1 MSARVTHKRILGGT
15 LIQTIFLFKN
25 CSTVTASSSF
35 SYPVIV
41 KGKGASV
48 IKKWLIVGGDRRQ
61 LAAARYLCGQGITVE
76 TWGLDENPI
85 ETDWKNAVKDAD
97 ILLLPLPVTTDGV
110 RIQCPLIKSDGIRF
124 TSLLET
130 VRQDALVFGGK
141 IPALWE
147 EQAKQVDVWLCDYYF
162 SESLQMKNALPTV
175 EGAIMLAMQALPVT
189 LDGCSVAILG
199 YGRIASLLAE
209 RLVALG
215 ADVTVFAR
223 KERDLAHAVLR
234 HCKAIE
240 LKGVD
245 ADSSLCHLP
254 EQCRIVFNT
263 VPERIVSKKVLEF
276 WRRDCVLMELASFPG
291 GFDTLSAEKMGFHLI
306 LAQGL
311 PGKLFPETAGTIIA
325 QTVLDLV
332 HNS

>member
-1 MSARVTHKRILGGT
+1 M
-15 LIQTIFLFKN
+15 
-25 CSTVTASSSF
+25 TASSSF
-35 SYPVIV
+35 SYPVITE
-41 KGKGASV
+41 GKGASV
-48 IKKWLIVGGDRRQ
+48 IKKWLIVGGDRRP
-61 LAAARYLCGQGITVE
+61 LAAARYLRGQGIAVE
-76 TWGLDENPI
+76 AWGLDEDFI
-85 ETDWKNAVKDAD
+85 EVDWKNAVKSAN

-124 TSLLET
+124 ASLLES
-130 VRQDALVFGGK
+130 VRSDALVLGGK
-141 IPALWE
+141 FPELWA
-147 EQAKQVDVWLCDYYF
+147 EQAKQADVRLCDYYL

-223 KERDLAHAVLR
+223 KERDLAHAAIR
-234 HCKAIE
+234 HCKAIA

-245 ADSSLCHLP
+245 TESSLCHLP

-263 VPERIVSKKVLEF
+263 VPERIVSHKILEF
-276 WRRDCVLMELASFPG
+276 WRRDCVLIELASLPG

-311 PGKLFPETAGTIIA
+311 PGKLFPETSGMIIA
-325 QTVLDLV
+325 QTALDLV

>member
-1 MSARVTHKRILGGT
+1 M
-15 LIQTIFLFKN
+15 
-25 CSTVTASSSF
+25 TASSSF
-35 SYPVIV
+35 SYPVIAE
-41 KGKGASV
+41 GKGASV

-61 LAAARYLCGQGITVE
+61 LAAERYLRGQGIAVE
-76 TWGLDENPI
+76 TWGLDEDFI
-85 ETDWKNAVKDAD
+85 EVDWKKAVKNAN

-110 RIQCPLIKSDGIRF
+110 RIQCPLIKSDGLRF
-124 TSLLET
+124 ASLLESI
-130 VRQDALVFGGK
+130 RSDALIFGGK
-141 IPALWE
+141 FPELWV
-147 EQAKQVDVWLCDYYF
+147 EQAKQADVRLCDYYL

-175 EGAIMLAMQALPVT
+175 EGAIMLAIQSLPVT

-209 RLVALG
+209 RLIALG

-223 KERDLAHAVLR
+223 KERDLAHAALR
-234 HCKAIE
+234 HCKAIA
-240 LKGVD
+240 LKGGVD
-245 ADSSLCHLP
+245 SESSLCRLP

-263 VPERIVSKKVLEF
+263 VPEKIVSEKVLAC
-276 WRRDCVLMELASFPG
+276 WRRDCVLMELASLPG

-311 PGKLFPETAGTIIA
+311 PGKVFPETAGTIIA

-332 HNS
+332 HNA